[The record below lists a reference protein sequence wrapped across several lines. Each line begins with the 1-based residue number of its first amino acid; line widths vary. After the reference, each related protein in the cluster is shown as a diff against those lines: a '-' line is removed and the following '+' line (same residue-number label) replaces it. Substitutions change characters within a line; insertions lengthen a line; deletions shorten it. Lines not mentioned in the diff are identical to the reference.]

1 MEDDGNS
8 RRKVP
13 VWFTR
18 ARARQTI
25 AVVDGATEEKEEE
38 EEAAGVAVEGVEE
51 KEVAVEGERKGEE
64 AASSSSSRRSSRSG
78 RSSRSAGN
86 KLHVAL
92 GVPVTTS
99 PSAEADSASGQRPAS
114 NGGSSTDQQLPDAR
128 RRARK
133 SPAPPRG
140 GRNAAPGM
148 STDPPRPLPY
158 VKNADHKAVVY
169 RPVCM
174 CASVTVTHTMEL
186 FSQPV
191 FTTGF
196 HSRAV
201 NGGQNCGRKL
211 WTRTLTYISYR
222 AGRYKGFE
230 RQSDHI

>member
-1 MEDDGNS
+1 M
-8 RRKVP
+8 
-13 VWFTR
+13 
-18 ARARQTI
+18 
-25 AVVDGATEEKEEE
+25 DGATEEKDEE

-158 VKNADHKAVVY
+158 VKNADHRIKPSYTA
-169 RPVCM
+169 PCA

-196 HSRAV
+196 HSRAQTV
-201 NGGQNCGRKL
+201 DENIHVHILPRRPVAVKPYPPPHPARPGRRA
-211 WTRTLTYISYR
+211 TRDARPRSGTS
-222 AGRYKGFE
+222 GR
-230 RQSDHI
+230 D

>member
-25 AVVDGATEEKEEE
+25 AVVDGATEEKDEE

-158 VKNADHKAVVY
+158 VKNADHRIKPSYTA
-169 RPVCM
+169 P
-174 CASVTVTHTMEL
+174 CACVHRL
-186 FSQPV
+186 P
-191 FTTGF
+191 
-196 HSRAV
+196 
-201 NGGQNCGRKL
+201 
-211 WTRTLTYISYR
+211 
-222 AGRYKGFE
+222 
-230 RQSDHI
+230 

>member
-128 RRARK
+128 RIARK

-174 CASVTVTHTMEL
+174 CIGYRNTHDG
-186 FSQPV
+186 V
-191 FTTGF
+191 IFTTGF
-196 HSRAV
+196 HNRFS
-201 NGGQNCGRKL
+201 QQSCEWWTKL
-211 WTRTLTYISYR
+211 WTRTFTYISYPYR
-222 AGRYKGFE
+222 AGR
-230 RQSDHI
+230 